1 LYSFRL
7 PEALQSS
14 DDEPPL
20 DYLRRYYRESP
31 GTRLGTDYTGA
42 RFDTWDSS
50 GTRADA
56 TSRFTAD
63 DLVAVTF
70 LSVTVPPQA
79 AWELLTGRPDDF
91 NKPLA
96 EVPKVD
102 LADVEPAEINESWPA
117 WQLWNELR
125 RLRGIGPVIASKL
138 LARKR
143 PQLIPIYD
151 RFVKNTTGGDPNFW
165 VPLCQ
170 ALRADNKALHN
181 RLLRLHRKAGLPYE
195 VSALRVFDVIAWM
208 EGKRQKSLSPLETA
222 NTPAGGISYPQGPAG
237 IFPDSPHPGHRCSLL
252 RPGEPTRH
260 TPSGR

>member
-1 LYSFRL
+1 MNSFRL
-7 PEALQSS
+7 PEALQSP

-20 DYLRRYYRESP
+20 ACLRRYFRESP

-42 RFDTWDSS
+42 RFDVWDSS
-50 GTRADA
+50 GTRADV
-56 TSRFTAD
+56 TTRFTAD

-70 LSVTVPPQA
+70 LSVTVSPTA
-79 AWELLTGRPDDF
+79 AWELLAGRPDDF

-125 RLRGIGPVIASKL
+125 TLRGIGPVIASKL

-181 RLLRLHRKAGLPYE
+181 RLLQLHHKAGLPHE
-195 VSALRVFDVIAWM
+195 IPALRVFDVIAWM
-208 EGKRQKSLSPLETA
+208 EGNGK
-222 NTPAGGISYPQGPAG
+222 N
-237 IFPDSPHPGHRCSLL
+237 H
-252 RPGEPTRH
+252 
-260 TPSGR
+260 